1 VETNLEEIMTVAQTA
16 LDTVNNSQLN
26 QSSEPS
32 GIYVVMWVTLIVWIG
47 LFSYLFYL
55 DRQIKKV
62 KNKIEIEKEGIGQ

>member
-1 VETNLEEIMTVAQTA
+1 MENNLEEIITVAQTA
-16 LDTVNNSQLN
+16 LDTVNSSQAME
-26 QSSEPS
+26 SFGSS

-62 KNKIEIEKEGIGQ
+62 KNKIEIEKGG

>member
-1 VETNLEEIMTVAQTA
+1 LEEIITVAQTA
-16 LDTVNNSQLN
+16 IDTLNNSQVN

-47 LFSYLFYL
+47 LFSYLYYL

-62 KNKIEIEKEGIGQ
+62 KNKIEIEKEGIGK

>member
-1 VETNLEEIMTVAQTA
+1 LEEIITVAQTA
-16 LDTVNNSQLN
+16 LDTVNSSQAME
-26 QSSEPS
+26 SSGSS

-62 KNKIEIEKEGIGQ
+62 KNKIEIEKGG

>member
-1 VETNLEEIMTVAQTA
+1 MENNLEEIITVAQTA
-16 LDTVNNSQLN
+16 LDTVTSSQPVEA
-26 QSSEPS
+26 SGSS

-62 KNKIEIEKEGIGQ
+62 KNKIEIEKGG